1 MAERA
6 GERLVRLLGMVA
18 YLGQHTSVPV
28 AELAEH
34 FGVSTAQILED
45 IDLLWVTGTPGY
57 MHGDLI
63 DFDVDSLERGFVRLT
78 EDKGLA
84 RPLRLGVREASALVS
99 ALRALSD
106 DLSTTLDGNRAAA
119 ITSTLAVLER
129 ALGEQGGGEAALDVH
144 LAVDDSS
151 DVLPVLMEA
160 VQRGRRLRIRYVDS
174 ADVVTDRLVDPINVE
189 TGSER
194 TYLHAW
200 CLTAGGERSFRV
212 DRVLAATLTDIPV
225 DDHPLAE
232 QRPDPGTG
240 GSRVVLHLRSRGR
253 WIAEQIPHHEVVEL
267 DDGEFTI
274 AIDVTDEAWLRSLVL
289 RAAESIVAVE
299 PESWAAVAATTARRA
314 LSAYDVAG

>member
-289 RAAESIVAVE
+289 RAAESIVSVE
-299 PESWAAVAATTARRA
+299 PASWAVVAATTARRA